1 MKKET
6 IKINF
11 SWLNDLIIQ
20 IWVAINPRYW
30 IMNEW
35 YSSKWDKELNDLM
48 ERYDFETEPHSYTHL
63 IVKLGDKQIWV
74 GNHPYASFTDYSVRN
89 IPGRPSKLTIY
100 KAKQKL
106 ERDLKKPQP
115 IEENNQ
121 VMTNP
126 CGEIPLGDYSG
137 STITHI
143 SNNVD
148 DYVEITSPML
158 LDFEMMGTPK
168 PEVGELTNGIPNNWD
183 DEI

>member
-1 MKKET
+1 MKKEI
-6 IKINF
+6 IKIDF
-11 SWLNDLIIQ
+11 SWFNDLIIQ

-48 ERYDFETEPHSYTHL
+48 ERYDFEAEPHSYTHL
-63 IVKLGDKQIWV
+63 IVKLGNKQIWV

-126 CGEIPLGDYSG
+126 CGEISLGDYSG

-148 DYVEITSPML
+148 DYVEITLPKLML
-158 LDFEMMGTPK
+158 VDSFK
-168 PEVGELTNGIPNNWD
+168 PTIGDLKNGIPNNWD